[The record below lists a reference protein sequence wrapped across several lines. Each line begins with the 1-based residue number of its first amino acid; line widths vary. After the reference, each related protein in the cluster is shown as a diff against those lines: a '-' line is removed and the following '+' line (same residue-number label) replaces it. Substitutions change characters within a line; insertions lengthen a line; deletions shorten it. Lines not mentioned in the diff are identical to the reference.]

1 MPFVGEGCNLQ
12 VEMQFA
18 TFFMLSSN
26 IPKQGFISLNSR
38 SFGDTRDLFK
48 FDLVRHI
55 MKSLPE
61 LAGFTFVPMLTGTEG
76 KGHRKNAGTQNLDKA
91 YRSGKAGSQNQ
102 DLREHLT
109 RLQEIDND
117 LEYINGVSTYFE
129 NETIL
134 IDIPGKQRFTNH
146 DRDTYFRSVFNKF
159 PKNSLIFV
167 DPDTGLKTDSPDN
180 KHLLYSEIKAV
191 LNRMDSG
198 SILMIYQH
206 FPKGNHEDFIR
217 TTAGELEKWTNVY
230 PAIITDAEVVFFIL
244 TKNQKLAVHLN
255 DVIECYAD
263 TYPALQCMNSEG

>member
-1 MPFVGEGCNLQ
+1 VPFIGEGSDLQ
-12 VEMQFA
+12 TEMQFA

-26 IPKQGFISLNSR
+26 IPKQGFISLSSR

-55 MKSLPE
+55 MKSLPD
-61 LAGFTFVPMLTGTEG
+61 LAGFTFVPMLTGNEG
-76 KGHRKNAGTQNLDKA
+76 KGHRKNTGTHNLDQA
-91 YRSGKAGSQNQ
+91 YRSGKAGSQNK

-134 IDIPGKQRFTNH
+134 IDIPGRQRFTNH
-146 DRDTYFRSVFNKF
+146 DRDTYFRSAFNKF
-159 PKNSLIFV
+159 PKNSLIFI
-167 DPDTGLKTDSPDN
+167 DPDTGFKDGGPDN
-180 KHLLYSEIKAV
+180 KHLLFNEIKAV

-217 TTAGELEKWTNVY
+217 NAARDLEKWTGLY

-244 TKNQKLAVHLN
+244 AKSQKLSDRVK

-263 TYPALQCMNSEG
+263 TYPTLQCMN